1 MPHSLVDIQ
10 STVASKENKT
20 MKQSFKKNIPQ
31 RFQSLF
37 FEFILNNLLKLLRD
51 TFESLND

>member
-20 MKQSFKKNIPQ
+20 MKQSLKKNIPQ
-31 RFQSLF
+31 RFQSF
-37 FEFILNNLLKLLRD
+37 FSNL
-51 TFESLND
+51 S

>member
-20 MKQSFKKNIPQ
+20 MKQSLKKNIPQ

-37 FEFILNNLLKLLRD
+37 SNLSSIIFSNCYAIRLNR
-51 TFESLND
+51 